1 MAQEKEPVKPLRAV
15 LLLLTLL
22 TAAGAAAE
30 PAAYTPSKVVYD
42 VSSSDPKALQHILD
56 RVSMLQNLYGSD
68 PFEASIVIVLHEG
81 AIPRFSK
88 RGDVKLRDRARSLA
102 LGEIIR
108 FRLCAASAK
117 MQGYGAKDFDE
128 FVAVVPMADAEIV
141 KLQQAGYA
149 YLR

>member
-1 MAQEKEPVKPLRAV
+1 MNLAMNPLRYLFP
-15 LLLLTLL
+15 LLALLVS
-22 TAAGAAAE
+22 TAATAE
-30 PAAYTPSKVVYD
+30 PAAYAPARVVYD
-42 VSSSDPKALQHILD
+42 VSSSNPKALQNILD

-81 AIPRFSK
+81 AIPKFSR
-88 RGDVKLRDRARSLA
+88 RGDVQLRDRARSLA

-117 MQGYGAKDFDE
+117 MQGYAAKDFEE
-128 FVAVVPMADAEIV
+128 FIAMVPMADAEIV